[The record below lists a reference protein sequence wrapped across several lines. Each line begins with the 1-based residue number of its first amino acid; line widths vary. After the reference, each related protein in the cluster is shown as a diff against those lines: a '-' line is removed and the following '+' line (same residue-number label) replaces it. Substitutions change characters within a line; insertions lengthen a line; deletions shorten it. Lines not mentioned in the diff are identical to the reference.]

1 MLLSHRARLL
11 ELWRIAAS
19 YRLDTHLSVEEAPQL
34 QPIARLLRLHPA
46 AWGKKHQPNAV
57 KYALEDMGTLFLKL
71 GQLLSTR
78 RDLVPPSI
86 IEQLVQLQDQVKPF
100 AVDTA
105 IAQIEDNKHGL
116 GQTIDSLFARFDTKP
131 LAAASIAQVHTAA
144 LPDGREVVVKVVRPD
159 IRNTIIA
166 DFELLREVASWASAR
181 IEAARA
187 VHIIDIVEDYRQVM
201 LNELDLT
208 LEADNTTKMRNNFLG
223 SALMYVP
230 EVYDASKNVMIMERI
245 QGVPISQVEIF
256 DQLGYDRAALAKKGL
271 TIFFTQVF
279 RDNFFHADM
288 HPGNVFV
295 ETPPVK
301 TLNLSASS
309 DAGANAGPIDL
320 GHEPRYI
327 GLDCAIMGTLSKED
341 QLIVARMLLAVMNNN
356 FTALVDIVSR
366 ASWIPPN
373 TDKHALIRDMRR
385 TVGPMLQKS
394 INEIDFAGVLMQILD
409 IARRHH
415 MSIPPQLTLL
425 LKTLVHVEGL
435 GRDLYPELDIW
446 SLAKPILSG
455 WIKEQLDPMRNLQ
468 QLRKQLPEIL
478 LSSTDIPKLLD
489 QGLQSLA
496 SQGSRQDSQLREMQ
510 QIRADMLND
519 RRRDWLA
526 LAGFG
531 ISIAIAT
538 QVIGWLAPLFY
549 ILAVLAV
556 IWRILA

>member
-1 MLLSHRARLL
+1 MLLSHRKRLL
-11 ELWRIAAS
+11 QLWRIAAS
-19 YRLDTHLSVEEAPQL
+19 YRIDTHFSIEDAPQL
-34 QPIARLLRLHPA
+34 QPLARLIRTHPA
-46 AWGKKHQPNAV
+46 AWGKKHQPNAI
-57 KYALEDMGTLFLKL
+57 KYAMEDMGTLFLKL

-78 RDLVPPSI
+78 RDLVPPNI
-86 IEQLVQLQDQVKPF
+86 IEQLVQLQDKVKSFDP
-100 AVDTA
+100 AIA
-105 IAQIEDNKHGL
+105 IAQIQDPKQGL
-116 GQTIDSLFARFDTKP
+116 GQSIETLFARFDVKP

-144 LPDGREVVVKVVRPD
+144 LHDGREVVVKVVRPD
-159 IRNTIIA
+159 IRMTIIS
-166 DFELLREVASWASAR
+166 DFELLRELASWVSAR
-181 IEAARA
+181 VEAARA
-187 VHIIDIVEDYRQVM
+187 VHIVDLVEDYRQVM

-208 LEADNTTKMRNNFLG
+208 LEADNTILMRNNFLE

-230 EVYDASKNVMIMERI
+230 EVYAAAKNVLVMERI
-245 QGVPISQVEIF
+245 QGVPISQIEVF
-256 DQLGYDRAALAKKGL
+256 DELGYDRAILAQKGL

-295 ETPPVK
+295 ETPLV
-301 TLNLSASS
+301 
-309 DAGANAGPIDL
+309 GALDDEGQPARL
-320 GHEPRYI
+320 GYEPRYI
-327 GLDCAIMGTLSKED
+327 GLDCAIMGTLSKDD

-356 FTALVDIVSR
+356 FTAVVDIVSR
-366 ASWIPPN
+366 AGWIPPGA
-373 TDKHALIRDMRR
+373 DKHALQRDMSR

-415 MSIPPQLTLL
+415 MSIPPQLMLL

-435 GRDLYPELDIW
+435 GRELYPELDIW

-455 WIKEQLDPMRNLQ
+455 WIKEQLDPVRNLQ
-468 QLRKQLPEIL
+468 QLRQQLPEIL
-478 LSSTDIPKLLD
+478 LSATDIPKLLD

-496 SQGSRQDSQLREMQ
+496 SQGSRQDNQLREIQ

-519 RRRDWLA
+519 RRRDWIA

-538 QVIGWLAPLFY
+538 QIFWLAPIFY
-549 ILAVLAV
+549 ILAVLV
-556 IWRILA
+556 VVWRILL